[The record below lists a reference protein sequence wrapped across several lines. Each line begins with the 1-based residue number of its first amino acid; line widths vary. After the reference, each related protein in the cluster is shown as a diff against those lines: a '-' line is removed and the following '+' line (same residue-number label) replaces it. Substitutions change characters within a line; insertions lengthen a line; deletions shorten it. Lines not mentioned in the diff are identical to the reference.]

1 MARLL
6 STIIDGFTR
15 SRDFI
20 SGALGSGWRIAKILG
35 RWVLEIDDIV
45 VRGRMTVFELL
56 IQKIRA
62 VKGALGITQASGK
75 IKEIREDAT
84 NFYIQLEDAMSF
96 VANDIIRCSEFSGG
110 HKNYWVIVS
119 KVENNELVIPK
130 IEFENSSL
138 PGIGDELVQ
147 FGNTTDKV
155 RQSAI
160 YLHADENGEPAIDV
174 LFGIHEKSFDGCVK
188 IRIGGDIPGEP
199 GKKGFY
205 CENGLIKS
213 VNEAGEV
220 MYLLRPD
227 GSGMMA
233 KGNISW
239 DKDGNGSI
247 FKKAIYWDKDGF
259 HFGSGMKLTWDNL
272 PPDAKEMLK
281 GDKGDPGDKGET
293 GNDANLLPW
302 VEEWASN
309 KTKIGGEYIISPK
322 IFSGKKG
329 ADEKLTG
336 VAFGRSVVTVIEDGV
351 EKQKTGIFGIKDGKI
366 TFSVDAETGDV
377 TLEGI
382 IKAIGGLL
390 GGFNIGSSFIGK
402 SSGTENP
409 SLGMSL
415 YEEFL
420 KFKAGNRLAAIGSN
434 VFPPST
440 GLKGVG
446 RFQNKEYNPYLTNY
460 GIEVDVSGAN
470 ENIGI
475 DMPNGDMV
483 IGTGVIKGGRFNL
496 RTASSLSGYQI
507 GDNDE
512 YIVCTNSD
520 KIILH
525 LPPNPRNGKTIWIKQ
540 TGSGDVGVV
549 PGNGRK
555 MYYRG
560 NNYNWGLI
568 NSKSSGVT
576 VLAMVTF
583 IGYING
589 AYCWVMNA
597 MDVPALDFGDK

>member
-1 MARLL
+1 MAKLL

-20 SGALGSGWRIAKILG
+20 SGALGSGWRIAKLLG

-45 VRGRMTVFELL
+45 VRGRVTVFELL

-84 NFYIQLEDAMSF
+84 NFYIQLEDAMNF

-119 KVENNELVIPK
+119 KVENNEVVIPK

-147 FGNTTDKV
+147 FGNTTDTA

-160 YLHADENGEPAIDV
+160 YLHADDGGQPAIDV
-174 LFGIHEKSFDGCVK
+174 LFGIDSKSFDGKTK
-188 IRIGGDIPGEP
+188 IRIGGDIPGA
-199 GKKGFY
+199 GGYKGFY
-205 CENGLIKS
+205 CENGMIKS
-213 VNEAGEV
+213 VNEVGEI
-220 MYLLRPD
+220 MYTLRPD

-247 FKKAIYWDKDGF
+247 FEKAIYWDKDGF
-259 HFGSGMKLTWDNL
+259 HFGSGVKLTWDNL

-281 GDKGDPGDKGET
+281 GGKGDP

-309 KTKIGGEYIISPK
+309 KTEIGGEYIISPK
-322 IFSGKKG
+322 IFSGTKG
-329 ADEKLTG
+329 AGGKLTG
-336 VAFGRSVVTVIEDGV
+336 VAFGRGVIEIDGV
-351 EKQKTGIFGIKDGKI
+351 KKTGVFGVKDGKI
-366 TFSVDAETGDV
+366 TFSIDAETGDV
-377 TLEGI
+377 TLEGV

-402 SSGTENP
+402 SSDTENP
-409 SLGMSL
+409 SSGMSL

-446 RFQNKEYNPYLTNY
+446 RFQNKEYNPYLINY
-460 GIEVDVSGAN
+460 GIEIDVSGAN

-475 DMPNGDMV
+475 DMLNGDMV
-483 IGTGVIKGGRFNL
+483 IGTGTIKGGRYNL
-496 RTASSLSGYQI
+496 RTSNSLSGYQI
-507 GDNDE
+507 GDDDE

-520 KIILH
+520 KIDLR

-540 TGSGDVGVV
+540 TGSGDVGVI
-549 PGNGRK
+549 PTNGRK

-560 NNYNWGLI
+560 NSYNWGLI
-568 NSKSSGVT
+568 NSKNGGVT

-589 AYCWVMNA
+589 AYCWVMNT
-597 MDVPALDFGDK
+597 MDVAGLDFGDK